1 MQNTELQTINAQT
14 DLVLTVDSEPLI
26 HFDLLNTEYIILVEN
41 NPSTKNGKQ
50 LVAESHPRAPRSKE
64 PLVEDAKRSVAA
76 FRAPCEYSNHKG
88 HKKLRPC
95 RKTKDTQ

>member
-50 LVAESHPRAPRSKE
+50 LKIQIERNQTKNCKKQFFIYIHPRNLLFDFNLDSGI
-64 PLVEDAKRSVAA
+64 LGV
-76 FRAPCEYSNHKG
+76 
-88 HKKLRPC
+88 
-95 RKTKDTQ
+95 